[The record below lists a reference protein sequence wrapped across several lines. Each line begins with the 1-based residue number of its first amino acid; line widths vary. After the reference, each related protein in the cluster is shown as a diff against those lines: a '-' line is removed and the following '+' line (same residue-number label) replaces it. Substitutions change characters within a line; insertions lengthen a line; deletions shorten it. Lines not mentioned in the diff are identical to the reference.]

1 MTQWMPQVTKLCLS
15 ILNLRINMKRLLIP
29 LALAGFATQ
38 LMAQTNDNGEIYQ
51 PVPALVTGVVNGAP
65 PSDAIVLFDG
75 SNLDAWNRTE
85 DDAPARWLIEGGAIT
100 VQRGVGTIKTK
111 QSFGDIQLHLEFR
124 PGEIVQG
131 SGQGR
136 SNSGIFLHSL
146 YEVQVLDSWEN
157 ATYVNGQA
165 GSIYKQKAPLVNVSK
180 PPGQWQTYDIIFKAP
195 VFSNA
200 GTLVSPAYVTVLQNG
215 VLVLNHFEILG
226 ATFTASPEYAARC
239 GPYAQ
244 EQRIQDCS
252 GKMPITL
259 QDHGQIVSFRNIWV
273 REL

>member
-1 MTQWMPQVTKLCLS
+1 
-15 ILNLRINMKRLLIP
+15 MKIFLPAITLLIISSH
-29 LALAGFATQ
+29 AFSQA
-38 LMAQTNDNGEIYQ
+38 NDSGEIYE
-51 PVPALVTGVVNGAP
+51 PVPALVTGVINGAP

-85 DDAPARWLIEGGAIT
+85 DDAPARWLIEDGAIT
-100 VQRGVGTIKTK
+100 VQRGVGTIKTR
-111 QSFGDIQLHLEFR
+111 QAFGDIQLHVEFR
-124 PGEIVQG
+124 PTDVIEG

-136 SNSGIFLHSL
+136 GNSGVFLHSL

-157 ATYVNGQA
+157 DTYVNGQA
-165 GSIYKQKAPLVNVSK
+165 GSIYKQRAPLVNVSR
-180 PPGQWQTYDIIFKAP
+180 PPGQWQSYDIIFKAP
-195 VFSNA
+195 VYSSA
-200 GTLVSPAYVTVLQNG
+200 GRLESPAYVTIFQNG
-215 VLVLNHFEILG
+215 VLILNHFEILG
-226 ATFTASPEYAARC
+226 ATFTESPEYAARC
-239 GPYAQ
+239 GPYSQ